1 MRTNIDLDEELL
13 RQAFKVS
20 DSRTKKDLVNEAL
33 AVYVEQKTRKDLR
46 ELVGRVELAEDYDYK
61 ALRLE

>member
-1 MRTNIDLDEELL
+1 MRTNIDLDEDLL

-20 DSRTKKDLVNEAL
+20 DSRTKKDLVHEAL

-46 ELVGRVELAEDYDYK
+46 DLVGRVEPAEDYDYK
-61 ALRLE
+61 ALRSE